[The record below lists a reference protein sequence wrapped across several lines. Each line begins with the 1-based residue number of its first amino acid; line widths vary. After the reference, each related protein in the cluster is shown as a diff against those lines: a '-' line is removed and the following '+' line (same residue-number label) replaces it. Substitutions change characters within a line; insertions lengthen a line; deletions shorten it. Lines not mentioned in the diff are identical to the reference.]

1 MFAGKARNVNVCK
14 ENSNLA
20 VYRYLRIQILARAK
34 GSMKKLRLLLSLITK
49 NNDFQLEQAASAEA
63 AARRADVELQTLYA
77 ESDTIT
83 QSTHLLRA
91 IQSDATLRP
100 DAILLE
106 PVGGTALP
114 QVAKAAVNAGI
125 GWIPLNAFPAYI
137 PELRTASKA
146 PVFCVGSDHK
156 EIGRVQGRQF
166 CAFLPRGG
174 TVLYIQGPSENFAAK
189 NRSLGM
195 QSVLAPNIHITLL
208 RGQWTEE
215 SAYRSVASWLK
226 LTIANKV
233 KIDLIGAQND
243 SMAIGARKV
252 FEGLDDLEERERW
265 LRVPFTGV
273 DGVPKT
279 GQAWVR
285 NGQLAATV
293 VISPNTGP
301 AIQMIADALQNGAK
315 FPEHNFTSAESF
327 PPVDNLVSKLVS
339 A

>member
-1 MFAGKARNVNVCK
+1 
-14 ENSNLA
+14 
-20 VYRYLRIQILARAK
+20 
-34 GSMKKLRLLLSLITK
+34 MKKLRLLLSLITK

-91 IQSDATLRP
+91 IQSDPTLRP
-100 DAILLE
+100 DAILVE

-114 QVAKAAVNAGI
+114 QVAKAAVGAGI
-125 GWIPLNAFPAYI
+125 AWVPLNAFPSYI
-137 PELRTASKA
+137 PELRAISKA

-174 TVLYIQGPSENFAAK
+174 TILYIQPTENFAAK

-195 QSVLAPNIHITLL
+195 QSVLASNIHVTLL

-285 NGQLAATV
+285 NGVLAATV

-301 AIQMIADALQNGAK
+301 AIQMIADALRNGAK
-315 FPEHNFTSAESF
+315 LPEQNFTSAESF
-327 PPVDNLVSKLVS
+327 PPVDTLASKLVS
-339 A
+339 T